1 MIQTEDFTVLII
13 LNLPHPPTEITNHSI
28 SGAISKVLPRNSCFS
43 NDIIVIDKVFHHSG
57 TFKEGTMGEVIH
69 TSRIRIVRE
78 KGPTRKAVIEGFN
91 EPIYYGVHGGI
102 KKFYKVEPEEEHA
115 ATLDHIVAATAG

>member
-1 MIQTEDFTVLII
+1 M
-13 LNLPHPPTEITNHSI
+13 H
-28 SGAISKVLPRNSCFS
+28 ARKVLPRNSSFS
-43 NDIIVIDKVFHHSG
+43 NDIIVIGKVCHRSG
-57 TFKEGTMGEVIH
+57 TIKEATMGEVIH